1 MNFYKFYNL
10 LCESFDKHVPFR
22 RSDSH
27 RNYQTY
33 KFNLLEDEYTVE
45 FVNKTGLDPE
55 EVYELVFYDQSG
67 TLDLTQKNQAL
78 IIFSTILQII
88 KSFVANK
95 NPKGFYFTADTQR
108 ESAYAR
114 LSQKIKS
121 EIGWNL
127 SIKKEGKETEFLF
140 VKSL

>member
-10 LCESFDKHVPFR
+10 LGESFDKSLPFR
-22 RSDSH
+22 RSDYH
-27 RNYQTY
+27 QNYQTY

-78 IIFSTILQII
+78 LVFSTILSII
-88 KSFVANK
+88 KSFIVDK
-95 NPKGFYFTADTQR
+95 KPKGFYFTADMNR
-108 ESAYAR
+108 ENVYAR

-127 SIKKEGKETEFLF
+127 STKKEGKETKFTF
-140 VKSL
+140 TKI